1 MVLCHG
7 PIDALTEIKVDE
19 KELWAGSTAG
29 GSLTIDKRDMF
40 GGDSREGGISGQL
53 DFMPGNGAQLPND
66 YLVSKLGALVP
77 AFRGVASVVLRQ
89 MYLSMNPYLKTWA
102 FRAQRIHLRDD
113 GQPQWQDALAQIDVT
128 VYDEDGNPV
137 TVAAMNPAHIIR
149 ECLTNRLWGMGYSE
163 GDIDDVSF
171 LAAAQTF
178 FDEKMGM
185 CLLWDTQKSI
195 EDFLKIVQQHID
207 AALYVDRRTGLFTIK
222 PIRGDYD
229 ESSLLV
235 LNPSNVDKIEDFKR
249 PTFGELC
256 TSVTVNYWGYLD
268 NKTASITVQDI
279 ALEQEQGEGGNNTTV
294 TYEGFCDP
302 ATASRA
308 AQRDLRSLSTP
319 LIACTIYATKV
330 ARNLRVGSVFKLTWP
345 DYQIAD
351 VVMRVTGIAY
361 GNGKTRRVQIKCVQD
376 VFGYPD
382 DAFIVS
388 PPTGWVDPSGP
399 PAPVVYQQAFEMPYF
414 ELVREGGQMTV
425 DSQIATNPYIGYVG
439 AAASQPPSVNVIN
452 ANVWTDDGS
461 GYEDVSTLEFC
472 AGAILVDPI
481 SYLDTVLNLSGL
493 QSAALIAANEWV
505 QVDGEL
511 MAVVS
516 LVGNVLTVKRGVLD
530 TVPHEHDAGALVLA
544 WDGLAGIDP
553 TEYVASDIVNVKITP
568 VNGSGVVPLGDAVAM
583 PVNIVG
589 RAAMPFA
596 PGNIKFN
603 GQYFPETI
611 GHSDGVLITWATRN
625 RIIQTG
631 GTLLGFTDASVI
643 AEENASVRIKVFGE
657 DDVLGYTNEFTGLS
671 FDFSTAFELEHMP
684 VVVGTVTPADPDY
697 LKVSAL
703 LHFDGADD
711 STTITNK
718 APTGFSVS
726 GAAKISTDAFK
737 FGGSSLEILSGRVT
751 AASNSPFMVDSAD
764 FTIEAWVNPDAEH
777 NGDRTIFS
785 RWGASGNSYIF
796 LIGQSPYNNQLC
808 FFYTTN
814 GSAAVFIRG
823 GTVERNKWSH
833 VAVSKIGTTLR
844 LFIDGIVVETTT
856 VSGTIFNGTLP
867 AHIGNTDNNTAQFV
881 GFIDEFRFTNNLGRY
896 SANFIPA
903 NTHFAYD
910 IDEGTTELRLN
921 NSLRFEI
928 TSVRGDLES
937 FQGYDVS
944 IVRAP

>member
-19 KELWAGSTAG
+19 KELWAGYATGGNSDAATGWIRVLQQPVPLYNSVVVAGTTFTFVTSGGAGATQVLIGANVNATAATLASKINALALVNATVSGNQVNIVAASSGAVGNDIGLSVQNAFVGANRLLASGSSLMG
-29 GSLTIDKRDMF
+29 GGGQLFINKTDLF
-40 GGDSREGGISGQL
+40 GGESREGGISGRL

-229 ESSLLV
+229 ESGLLV

-361 GNGKTRRVQIKCVQD
+361 GNGKTRRVQIKCAQD

-414 ELVREGGQMTV
+414 ELVRESGQTTV

-461 GYEDVSTLEFC
+461 GYEDVASLEFC
-472 AGAILVDPI
+472 AGAVLVDPI
-481 SYLDTVLNLSGL
+481 SYTDDVLNLSGL
-493 QSAALIAANEWV
+493 QSATLISANEWV
-505 QVDGEL
+505 QVGTEL
-511 MAVVS
+511 MGVLS

-530 TVPHEHDAGALVLA
+530 TTPQEHAAGSVVLA
-544 WDGLAGIDP
+544 WDGLAAIDP

-583 PVNIVG
+583 PVNVVG
-589 RAAMPFA
+589 RAARPFPPANVLIDGQYRPALALDLPFA
-596 PGNIKFN
+596 
-603 GQYFPETI
+603 
-611 GHSDGVLITWATRN
+611 VTWFGRN
-625 RIIQTG
+625 RIVQTG
-631 GTLLGFTDASVI
+631 GSLI
-643 AEENASVRIKVFGE
+643 
-657 DDVLGYTNEFTGLS
+657 GY
-671 FDFSTAFELEHMP
+671 
-684 VVVGTVTPADPDY
+684 
-697 LKVSAL
+697 
-703 LHFDGADD
+703 FDGAVTPEAGTTYNLRVYDASNVLIYSET
-711 STTITNK
+711 ST
-718 APTGFSVS
+718 
-726 GAAKISTDAFK
+726 GAAIT
-737 FGGSSLEILSGRVT
+737 L
-751 AASNSPFMVDSAD
+751 
-764 FTIEAWVNPDAEH
+764 
-777 NGDRTIFS
+777 
-785 RWGASGNSYIF
+785 
-796 LIGQSPYNNQLC
+796 
-808 FFYTTN
+808 
-814 GSAAVFIRG
+814 
-823 GTVERNKWSH
+823 TV
-833 VAVSKIGTTLR
+833 AKIGSIAEAYIEIDSERDGLISMEVQRFYVTLKSGIPGDE
-844 LFIDGIVVETTT
+844 LFFVMDDL
-856 VSGTIFNGTLP
+856 SAPP
-867 AHIGNTDNNTAQFV
+867 AGNA
-881 GFIDEFRFTNNLGRY
+881 L
-896 SANFIPA
+896 NFEMGA
-903 NTHFAYD
+903 
-910 IDEGTTELRLN
+910 
-921 NSLRFEI
+921 
-928 TSVRGDLES
+928 
-937 FQGYDVS
+937 
-944 IVRAP
+944 